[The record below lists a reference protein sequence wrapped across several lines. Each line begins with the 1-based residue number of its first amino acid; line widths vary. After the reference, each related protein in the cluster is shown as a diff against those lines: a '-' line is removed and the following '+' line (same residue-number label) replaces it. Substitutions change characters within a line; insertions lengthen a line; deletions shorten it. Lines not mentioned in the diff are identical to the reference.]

1 MRVRLEDLF
10 VAYILLLFIGLL
22 ITFTYLFLCLQKS
35 WLESR
40 LEVLARVQAGVLA
53 RILALML
60 VYLVLDGIF
69 TYLQETLGSREKPLQ
84 KTREEGG
91 KNRETWVGS
100 KPKTSTTFDPTRP
113 KKNNKR

>member
-22 ITFTYLFLCLQKS
+22 ITFTYLFFCLQKS

-40 LEVLARVQAGVLA
+40 LDVLARVQAGVLA

-113 KKNNKR
+113 KKNNRR